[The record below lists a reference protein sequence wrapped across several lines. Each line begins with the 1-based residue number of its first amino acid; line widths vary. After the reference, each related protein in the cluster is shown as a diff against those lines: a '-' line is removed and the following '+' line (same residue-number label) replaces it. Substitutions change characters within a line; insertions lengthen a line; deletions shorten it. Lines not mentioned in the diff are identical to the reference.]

1 VNDPELSIF
10 VYEGSL
16 NGSGLPHS
24 VYTIDTSKMHK
35 IGTANLRVGQTKQ
48 LPGGVSVTFDG
59 WVPWASLQV
68 SHDPAQGYLLISAL
82 AMVIGLLASLGVR
95 RRRVWLRIA
104 TTPAEWR
111 DGESGPRAAGDPGS
125 PTVVTVGGLARSD
138 SGNFTT
144 EFAELLERLR
154 SAGTPVQRVP
164 TSIGAGKD

>member
-1 VNDPELSIF
+1 
-10 VYEGSL
+10 
-16 NGSGLPHS
+16 
-24 VYTIDTSKMHK
+24 VYTIDTSKMRK

-95 RRRVWLRIA
+95 RRRVWLRV
-104 TTPAEWR
+104 
-111 DGESGPRAAGDPGS
+111 GPRASDEPGS

-144 EFAELLERLR
+144 EFAGLLERLR
-154 SAGTPVQRVP
+154 AAGTPVERMP